1 MLVMSATVINNSK
14 RIRKPIYDGNVPVKE
29 CNLVFI
35 MYDLKGHSVTWPHR
49 LIGSDILIIP
59 YWVMDLLPGNWMESL
74 STVVTGDWR
83 RMVLIEREV
92 KEKNNISF
100 MQ

>member
-1 MLVMSATVINNSK
+1 
-14 RIRKPIYDGNVPVKE
+14 
-29 CNLVFI
+29 
-35 MYDLKGHSVTWPHR
+35 
-49 LIGSDILIIP
+49 
-59 YWVMDLLPGNWMESL
+59 MDLLPGNWMESL